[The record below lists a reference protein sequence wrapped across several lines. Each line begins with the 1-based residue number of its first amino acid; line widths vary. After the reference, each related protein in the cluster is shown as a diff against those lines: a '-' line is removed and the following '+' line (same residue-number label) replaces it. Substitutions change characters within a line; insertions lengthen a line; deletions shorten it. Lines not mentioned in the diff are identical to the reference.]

1 VHEVGAV
8 IVAAACGEAQ
18 PLQPQ
23 EQGLQGG
30 LQREVS
36 HVGAGLSQAAPHS
49 MCVEWGR
56 YSVLSLRLAML
67 QGGLQREVS
76 HVGAGLS
83 QAAPLSRR
91 APASVCCTSIPQ
103 AFDTPLYGGAQGQ
116 KRACCLT
123 HTWTSEARG
132 ICQDMR
138 SLAWPSYT
146 RKPCSMV
153 RYNGWSAS
161 A

>member
-1 VHEVGAV
+1 MHEVGAV
-8 IVAAACGEAQ
+8 IVAATCGEAQ

-36 HVGAGLSQAAPHS
+36 HVG
-49 MCVEWGR
+49 V
-56 YSVLSLRLAML
+56 
-67 QGGLQREVS
+67 
-76 HVGAGLS
+76 GLS

-103 AFDTPLYGGAQGQ
+103 VFDTPLYGGAQGQ

-123 HTWTSEARG
+123 HTWTFEARG